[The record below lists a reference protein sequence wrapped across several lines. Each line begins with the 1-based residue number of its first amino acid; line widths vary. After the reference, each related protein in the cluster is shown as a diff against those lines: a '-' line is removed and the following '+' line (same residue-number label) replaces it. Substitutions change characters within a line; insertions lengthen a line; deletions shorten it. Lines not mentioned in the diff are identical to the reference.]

1 MSSMA
6 PLMATSNSPNVL
18 FFFSLL
24 MFLVITIWYILSFE
38 RISMVKKTSDIAA
51 FPEHRKLLRGISG
64 LGLYLFLSLIPFIG
78 WFFMFSSES
87 ASSRI
92 KRQTMKFADG
102 FGTSGKYSV
111 MAFFTGIGLMFSS
124 FIFFMTD
131 FIRSPIGNATSNPF
145 SILIA
150 YWNFIFF
157 TMAGV
162 LSIFIQ
168 LWALMFLTAAFCAI
182 ASSSRK
188 EVGIPFLMIFSITIL
203 VSSSNFTSAVFLM
216 MFEIMIF
223 SFASRIGLR
232 QSRYIQMKSGKK
244 MEQKPDANA
253 AQKVQSSGNPSG
265 SQSVSGAHPERIRI
279 ADYENTIVMSGPP
292 SSGKTTFLSY
302 LYKFM
307 PDIEKVTKMESSVD
321 PGMELLEEYI
331 GKILLEHRFPD
342 LTQKDT
348 VGEVVFHFIKNGLLG
363 KKGAHFRINDIAGE
377 HFDDF
382 KGTSKEIRARFRGTK
397 FEYMLLARAYVIMVD
412 CSEYSNWGNLDVT
425 YSRVLQALF
434 SARYGKK
441 NVEIAFIFSK
451 ADMLPDAVADKS
463 AAQLLE
469 YMRDTAK
476 KSRKLSRN
484 LTAFKICVKTERSP
498 DGDIVPKLDILE
510 GGRKDIVFDPTFNK
524 DFTSLVQWIA
534 EVNGL

>member
-1 MSSMA
+1 MNSSV
-6 PLMATSNSPNVL
+6 SPFGTFGSQHTIFLFSVL
-18 FFFSLL
+18 LFI
-24 MFLVITIWYILSFE
+24 VVTIWYIVSFD
-38 RISMVKKTSDIAA
+38 RISMVKNTSDIAA
-51 FPEHRKLLRGISG
+51 FPEHKKLLDGISG
-64 LGLYLFLSLIPFIG
+64 LGLFLFLSMMPFIG
-78 WFFMFSSES
+78 WIFMFSSQSSS
-87 ASSRI
+87 AKI
-92 KRQTMKFADG
+92 KRQTSKFANG
-102 FGTSGKYSV
+102 FGTSGKYSL
-111 MAFFTGIGLMFSS
+111 MAFFTGFGMMLGSILFFSRTPMG
-124 FIFFMTD
+124 IY
-131 FIRSPIGNATSNPF
+131 ISNPF
-145 SILIA
+145 SILPA
-150 YWNFIFF
+150 YWNYILFN
-157 TMAGV
+157 MAGIY
-162 LSIFIQ
+162 SIYVQ
-168 LWALMFLTAAFCAI
+168 MWALAILSAAFCSI
-182 ASSSRK
+182 ASASRK
-188 EVGIPFLMIFSITIL
+188 GVTIPFIILFSISLLASSEDLTNLIL
-203 VSSSNFTSAVFLM
+203 VM

-223 SFASRIGLR
+223 SFVSRAGIR
-232 QSRYIQMKSGKK
+232 QSRYIRMKAGAKV
-244 MEQKPDANA
+244 EQQSQANGS
-253 AQKVQSSGNPSG
+253 AQKGQAPLKTATPQTVSSGS
-265 SQSVSGAHPERIRI
+265 PERIRI
-279 ADYENTIVMSGPP
+279 SDYENTIVMSGPP

-302 LYKFM
+302 LFKFM
-307 PDIEKVTKMESSVD
+307 PDIEKITGIESSVD

-331 GKILLEHRFPD
+331 SKILLEHRFPD

-348 VGEVVFHFIKNGLLG
+348 VGEVVFHFVKNGFIG
-363 KKGAHFRINDIAGE
+363 KKGTHFRINDIAGE

-382 KGTSKEIRARFRGTK
+382 KGTPKEIRARFRGTR

-434 SARYGKK
+434 GSRYGKK

-476 KSRKLSRN
+476 KAAKLSRN

-534 EVNGL
+534 EVSGL